1 MITKDEVQ
9 KFLVQ
14 FHQKLKVF
22 GIIYR
27 DDRGKNQKTLEELQD
42 NKELQNMGRYEYQEV
57 MLNGK
62 KVIACTTNQQ
72 YEDIIWGG
80 AQEILEELDDYYGTD
95 IQSGD
100 LATEIR
106 DFILAR
112 LEDSYD
118 MKFVDVFDEY

>member
-1 MITKDEVQ
+1 MLE
-9 KFLVQ
+9 F
-14 FHQKLKVF
+14 
-22 GIIYR
+22 
-27 DDRGKNQKTLEELQD
+27 KTLKELQD
-42 NKELQNMGRYEYQEV
+42 NKELQNMSRYEYQEV
-57 MLNGK
+57 MLDGE

-80 AQEILEELDDYYGTD
+80 AQEILEELDDYYGTN

-112 LEDSYD
+112 LEDVYD
-118 MKFVDVFDEY
+118 MRFVDVFNEY

>member
-1 MITKDEVQ
+1 MLNFNSK
-9 KFLVQ
+9 
-14 FHQKLKVF
+14 
-22 GIIYR
+22 
-27 DDRGKNQKTLEELQD
+27 EELQ
-42 NKELQNMGRYEYQEV
+42 NCTELQNMGRYQYKNV
-57 MLNGK
+57 ILNGK

-80 AQEILEELDDYYGTD
+80 AQGILEELDDYYGTD
-95 IQSGD
+95 IQCGD

-112 LEDSYD
+112 LEDKYN